1 MKKITLFILF
11 LCGSIVQAQEYTT
24 KTDVN
29 YYSDSGVKQDDY
41 AARKCVLDIYYPKD
55 AKNATTIIWFHGGGL
70 TGGKTEIPEALKN
83 NNYIIVG
90 VDYRLSPKVKAPVYI
105 EDAAAATAWVFSHI
119 AEFGGNPDSIF
130 ISGHSAG
137 GYLGL
142 MITLDTTYLAK
153 YHIDP
158 NKIAGLVPFS
168 GQAITHFTVRKE
180 NGIKNTQPLI
190 DKYAPLYF
198 VRKDTP
204 PILLITGDREME
216 LLGRYEENAYLARMF
231 KLVRNEK
238 VTLYELQGYDHNMS
252 VPAFPLLLKF
262 VKEHGSKEKK

>member
-1 MKKITLFILF
+1 MKKIILSIF
-11 LCGSIVQAQEYTT
+11 FFCGVFVQAQEYLT

-29 YYSDSGVKQDDY
+29 YYSDSDVKNDDY
-41 AARKCVLDIYYPKD
+41 AARKCVLDIYYPKEV
-55 AKNATTIIWFHGGGL
+55 KNASTIIWFHGGGL
-70 TGGKTEIPEALKN
+70 TGGRTEIPEALKN

-105 EDAAAATAWVFSHI
+105 EDAAAATAWVFNHI

-137 GYLGL
+137 AYLGL
-142 MITLDTTYLAK
+142 MITLDTAYLAK
-153 YHIDP
+153 YRIDS
-158 NKIAGLVPFS
+158 NKIAGLIPFS

-180 NGIKNTQPLI
+180 NGIKDTQPLI

-198 VRKDTP
+198 VRKVTP

-216 LLGRYEENAYLARMF
+216 LLGRYEENAYFARMF
-231 KLVRNEK
+231 KLVGNDR
-238 VTLYELQGYDHNMS
+238 VTLYELQGYDHNMIM
-252 VPAFPLLLKF
+252 PAFPLLLKF
-262 VKEHGSKEKK
+262 VKQISK